1 MPSSAIASVAT
12 LWSTGHTPSKD
23 KATDKELSMGLEEE
37 RLRNSKNLEQYADI
51 VGTLVT
57 LIEGGTL

>member
-1 MPSSAIASVAT
+1 MTT
-12 LWSTGHTPSKD
+12 LWSIGHPPSKD
-23 KATDKELSMGLEEE
+23 KATDVELGMGLEEE
-37 RLRNSKNLEQYADI
+37 RLRNAKNLEQYLDI